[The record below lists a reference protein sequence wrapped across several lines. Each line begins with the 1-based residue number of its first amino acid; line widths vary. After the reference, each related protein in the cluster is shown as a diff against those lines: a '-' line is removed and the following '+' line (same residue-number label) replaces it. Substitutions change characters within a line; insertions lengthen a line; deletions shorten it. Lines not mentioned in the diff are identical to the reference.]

1 MIGEWLLACQVVAQM
16 KLKDGEWRL
25 GDLANGSSCGDVVTI

>member
-1 MIGEWLLACQVVAQM
+1 MIGEWLLACQVVTQM

-25 GDLANGSSCGDVVTI
+25 GETRLTWLTVAVAGT